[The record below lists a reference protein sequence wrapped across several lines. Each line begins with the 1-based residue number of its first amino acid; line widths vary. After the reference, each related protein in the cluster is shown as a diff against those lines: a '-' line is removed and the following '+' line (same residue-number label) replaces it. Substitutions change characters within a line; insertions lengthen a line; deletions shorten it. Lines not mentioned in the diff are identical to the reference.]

1 MDNLTVAD
9 VAGTL
14 ALVAGILTAG
24 GTVVHFFQKAIK
36 KTMNDELK
44 PIQESIIGLQAQIQD
59 GELEDCKTVL
69 VNFIG
74 DIKRGVKLSGEE
86 LERLHETYD
95 RYTKMGGNSY
105 IHTSIEKFKKEGKI

>member
-1 MDNLTVAD
+1 MESVTVGEI
-9 VAGTL
+9 AGSL
-14 ALVAGILTAG
+14 ALVAGIVSAG
-24 GTVVHFFQKAIK
+24 GVLIHLGAKGLSNLIAR
-36 KTMNDELK
+36 ELK
-44 PIQESIIGLQAQIQD
+44 PIQKSISDLQAQIQD

-105 IHTSIEKFKKEGKI
+105 IHTTIEKFKKEGKI